1 MIAMM
6 STADPLQRHRPTVAM
21 DIARLKI
28 IEQQITATP
37 ERTGSLAQEWTTVC
51 NDIDPVARCLLLPTA
66 IETFNTAP
74 SRALKAAAGAQV
86 VDLAFYF
93 TGATYDETIAGIEQH
108 LCAVSDFAN
117 ETKNRR
123 LVGLASEKLAELARQ
138 VKSLNHP

>member
-1 MIAMM
+1 
-6 STADPLQRHRPTVAM
+6 M
-21 DIARLKI
+21 DIARLKT
-28 IEQQITATP
+28 IERQITATP
-37 ERTGSLAQEWTTVC
+37 ERTGLLAQEWTNVC
-51 NDIDPVARCLLLPTA
+51 KDTYPVARCLLLPTV

-74 SRALKAAAGAQV
+74 SRALKAAAAAQI

-93 TGATYDETIAGIEQH
+93 TAANHEDTIAGIEQH

-138 VKSLNHP
+138 VKSLEHP